1 MLNEQQDIRWEQR
14 FSNYRKALKK
24 LGKAIEIIQNDK
36 NKNDEDFDKESWNA
50 IEELQKEGLIQQFE
64 YTHELAWNTMK
75 DYSEYQGNTEVKGL
89 RDATREAFKMGLIIF
104 PEIWMSMIKHRN
116 QTSHTYNEE
125 TVEEILDEI
134 ITNYYAVFL
143 AFETKME
150 EIRTAQQSDLFSNQ
164 L

>member
-1 MLNEQQDIRWEQR
+1 MLSNQIKKAANMLNEQQDIRWEQR

-50 IEELQKEGLIQQFE
+50 IEELQKEGLIQRFE

-104 PEIWMSMIKHRN
+104 PEIWMSMIKH
-116 QTSHTYNEE
+116 
-125 TVEEILDEI
+125 
-134 ITNYYAVFL
+134 
-143 AFETKME
+143 
-150 EIRTAQQSDLFSNQ
+150 
-164 L
+164 

>member
-1 MLNEQQDIRWEQR
+1 MTNEQQDIRWEQR

-24 LGKAIEIIQNDK
+24 LGKAIEIIQDDK
-36 NKNDEDFDKESWNA
+36 NKNDEDFDAENWNA
-50 IEELQKEGLIQQFE
+50 IEELQKEGLIQRFE

-75 DYSEYQGNTEVKGL
+75 DYSEYQGNTEVKGS
-89 RDATREAFKMGLIIF
+89 RDATREAFKMSLIVK

-134 ITNYYAVFL
+134 INSYYISIL
-143 AFETKME
+143 
-150 EIRTAQQSDLFSNQ
+150 SL
-164 L
+164 